1 MLPFVGALLPGLM
14 IRAGRNVP
22 ARSRRLCRPSGADDA
37 DDSGAG
43 RDAGRGRAGEIEW
56 LPQLGLSASFF
67 LDGLGLLFAGM
78 ILGVGR

>member
-1 MLPFVGALLPGLM
+1 M
-14 IRAGRNVP
+14 
-22 ARSRRLCRPSGADDA
+22 
-37 DDSGAG
+37 
-43 RDAGRGRAGEIEW
+43 RGEVVQAEIEW